1 MEFFVISLSF
11 FGANK
16 SVKMKILS
24 SHFLKYEE
32 SNLTCNTLHLRD
44 SRFFDIIECHVPTIQ
59 ANWMFPDGKVV
70 YRLST
75 WVTFWIYF
83 WLHYA
88 TTYMVHICD
97 MWASVSRF
105 SINYSWTATI
115 HECIFLFRFFC
126 MYMIISI
133 IQFFDISFIARQY
146 ADCSI

>member
-1 MEFFVISLSF
+1 M
-11 FGANK
+11 
-16 SVKMKILS
+16 
-24 SHFLKYEE
+24 
-32 SNLTCNTLHLRD
+32 HLRD

-115 HECIFLFRFFC
+115 HECIFLFRFFLHV
-126 MYMIISI
+126 YDYFHHSI
-133 IQFFDISFIARQY
+133 FRYFIHCSTIRWLLNLGQNVSKHKQTIFFSSSDY
-146 ADCSI
+146 KHV

>member
-1 MEFFVISLSF
+1 
-11 FGANK
+11 
-16 SVKMKILS
+16 MK
-24 SHFLKYEE
+24 
-32 SNLTCNTLHLRD
+32 NPTLTSNTLHLRD

-88 TTYMVHICD
+88 TTYIVHICD

-115 HECIFLFRFFC
+115 HECIFLFRFFAC
-126 MYMIISI
+126 IWLFPSFNFSI
-133 IQFFDISFIARQY
+133 FHSLLDNTLIAQSRPKRLKTQTNNVLQFIGL
-146 ADCSI
+146 